1 MLTHL
6 QILLPLS
13 FSGDQIGESVV
24 DVGEAINNVLD
35 VDLGLDMDE
44 PELIGDDPFID
55 EHYLVALRI
64 AH

>member
-1 MLTHL
+1 
-6 QILLPLS
+6 LS